1 MVKSENV
8 LEIMYSFVQN
18 SFAKS
23 SPEQIVKTNLIE
35 NLFIKL
41 KTIKRLHSNDVLIK
55 FTVDEQTLLYEL
67 LMQHIMFFTLFDEL
81 IFPDNFL
88 DGSSSFELGEQ
99 LLAYIVEHQ
108 FPFPQQ
114 LPQ

>member
-8 LEIMYSFVQN
+8 LEIIYSFVQN
-18 SFAKS
+18 SFSKS
-23 SPEQIVKTNLIE
+23 FLPQVVKTNLIE
-35 NLFIKL
+35 NLFSKLGSIKN
-41 KTIKRLHSNDVLIK
+41 LHSDDILTK
-55 FTVDEQTLLYEL
+55 FNIDEQTLLYEL
-67 LMQHIMFFTLFDEL
+67 LMQYIMFFTHFDEL
-81 IFPDNFL
+81 TFPDNFL
-88 DGSSSFELGEQ
+88 DNSSSFELGEP